1 MEGKEKAVSDCDD
14 YRSGKIDEAV
24 GEW

>member
-14 YRSGKIDEAV
+14 YGSDNMDEVV

>member
-14 YRSGKIDEAV
+14 YGSHNMDEVA
-24 GEW
+24 GGW